1 MLSVFNGFYT
11 YSLKETVPF
20 FTHIAIVLLIVALLY
35 DYFRRRV
42 ANDIIK
48 AINDVGAHS
57 PHSALDAAR
66 LDEILG
72 RYAAFG
78 RYMLKNGSTLRRY
91 VKRARFDSGVG
102 YFIPLAPDSSDSS
115 QRESTNSP
123 QQDKGANSPRGEN
136 AVESP
141 SAPRLPSSLRGGGE
155 RSLKSVIVS
164 IVLLIVFGEL
174 FIRFFPTLYEYIF
187 GNSKNLFS

>member
-42 ANDIIK
+42 ASDIIK

-72 RYAAFG
+72 RYAVIG

-102 YFIPLAPDSSDSS
+102 YFIPLAHDSSDSS
-115 QRESTNSP
+115 QRES
-123 QQDKGANSPRGEN
+123 ANSPRGEN

-155 RSLKSVIVS
+155 RSLKGVIVS
-164 IVLLIVFGEL
+164 IVLLIIFGEL
-174 FIRFFPTLYEYIF
+174 FIRFFPTLYEYIV